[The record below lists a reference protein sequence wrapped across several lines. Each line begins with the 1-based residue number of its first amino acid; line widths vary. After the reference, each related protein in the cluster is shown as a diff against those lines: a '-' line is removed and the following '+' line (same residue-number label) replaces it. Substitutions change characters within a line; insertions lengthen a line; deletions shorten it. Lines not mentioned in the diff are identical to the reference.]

1 MNIVLV
7 VLIAFAFIIIILLL
21 ILVNRLATEVVVD
34 AQSGLKNYRWFQ
46 KRLQLLIKKNKK
58 NGIPFSIA
66 ILDIDNFRRFNKIGI
81 EVGDDVLY
89 EFATH
94 LNNLVVDYTGT
105 HDVVRY
111 RLGDEFAIIFLN
123 STHEKT
129 KEIAN
134 RILETFKNNF
144 IKTESHPEP
153 IYITFKFGIAEYKE
167 GSSMISLLK
176 NAETDLANQK
186 SK

>member
-46 KRLQLLIKKNKK
+46 KRLQLLVKKNKK

-123 STHEKT
+123 CSYLKAKELTNKIST
-129 KEIAN
+129 
-134 RILETFKNNF
+134 TFEQNF
-144 IKTESHPEP
+144 IKTDTFPEP
-153 IYITFKFGIAEYKE
+153 IYITFKFGLAEYKQ
-167 GSSMISLLK
+167 GDSLSLLLK
-176 NAETDLANQK
+176 NAEKELVINK